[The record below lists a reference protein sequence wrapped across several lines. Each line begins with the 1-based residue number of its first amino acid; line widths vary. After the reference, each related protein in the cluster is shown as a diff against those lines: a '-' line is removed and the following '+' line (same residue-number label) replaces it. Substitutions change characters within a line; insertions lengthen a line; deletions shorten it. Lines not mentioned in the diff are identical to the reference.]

1 MEKKG
6 EWEVRVDPIE
16 SGNREQESG
25 NRTAEEREKK
35 KAKRVGRGRQKTRGS
50 EEEGGNGERRGAKET
65 ANLSSVKT
73 GPLSQHEALPR
84 ICPKV

>member
-25 NRTAEEREKK
+25 NRTAEERGG
-35 KAKRVGRGRQKTRGS
+35 KRKRQK
-50 EEEGGNGERRGAKET
+50 E
-65 ANLSSVKT
+65 
-73 GPLSQHEALPR
+73 
-84 ICPKV
+84 